1 MLKKL
6 LLILLFLGFLRAQG
20 EHGEHYEIIVEL
32 SKAFLKAK
40 DAFIMIDETYKTCVK
55 TGHDRTQIRLQSAFL
70 ENLSQ
75 TEQQFDGYFEK
86 DFKSVEV
93 LKTLLKGIQS
103 LEKTSNKLA
112 CITPKN
118 AKNFEI
124 LEGAITQI
132 IDLEKQM
139 DKFINSAK

>member
-6 LLILLFLGFLRAQG
+6 LLISLFLGLLRA
-20 EHGEHYEIIVEL
+20 EGEHYEIIAEL

-40 DAFIMIDETYKTCVK
+40 EVLTVINKTYKTCIE
-55 TGHDRTQIRLQSAFL
+55 TGHDRTQIRLQNDFL

-75 TEQQFDGYFEK
+75 TEQQFDDYFEK

-93 LKTLLKGIQS
+93 LKTLLKDIQS
-103 LEKTSNKLA
+103 LEKSSNKLA
-112 CITPKN
+112 CVTPKN

-132 IDLEKQM
+132 IGLEEQM
-139 DKFINSAK
+139 NQFINGAK

>member
-6 LLILLFLGFLRAQG
+6 LFIALFLGFLRA
-20 EHGEHYEIIVEL
+20 EGEHYEIIVEL
-32 SKAFLKAK
+32 SKAFVKAK
-40 DAFIMIDETYKTCVK
+40 DAFIAIDKTYKTCIE

-75 TEQQFDGYFEK
+75 TEQQFDDYFEK

-93 LKTLLKGIQS
+93 LKTLLKDIQS
-103 LEKTSNKLA
+103 LEKASNKLA
-112 CITPKN
+112 CVAPKN

-132 IDLEKQM
+132 IGLEEQM
-139 DKFINSAK
+139 NQFINGAK

>member
-6 LLILLFLGFLRAQG
+6 LLISLFLGFLRA
-20 EHGEHYEIIVEL
+20 EGEHYEIIAEL

-40 DAFIMIDETYKTCVK
+40 EVLTVINKTYKTCIE
-55 TGHDRTQIRLQSAFL
+55 TGHDRTQMRLQNDFL

-75 TEQQFDGYFEK
+75 TEQQFDDYFEK
-86 DFKSVEV
+86 DFKSVGV
-93 LKTLLKGIQS
+93 LKTLLKDIQS

-112 CITPKN
+112 CVAPKN

-132 IDLEKQM
+132 IGLEEQM
-139 DKFINSAK
+139 NQFINGTK

>member
-6 LLILLFLGFLRAQG
+6 LLISLFLGFLRA
-20 EHGEHYEIIVEL
+20 EGEHYEIIAEL

-40 DAFIMIDETYKTCVK
+40 EVLTAINKTYKTCIE
-55 TGHDRTQIRLQSAFL
+55 TGHDRTQMRIQNDFL

-75 TEQQFDGYFEK
+75 TEQQFDDYFEK
-86 DFKSVEV
+86 DFKSVGV
-93 LKTLLKGIQS
+93 LKTLLKDIRS

-112 CITPKN
+112 CVAPKN
-118 AKNFEI
+118 AQNFEI

-132 IDLEKQM
+132 IGLEEQM
-139 DKFINSAK
+139 NQFINGAK

>member
-6 LLILLFLGFLRAQG
+6 LLILLFLGFLRAQ
-20 EHGEHYEIIVEL
+20 GEHYEIIVEL

-40 DAFIMIDETYKTCVK
+40 DAFIMIDKTYKTCVE
-55 TGHDRTQIRLQSAFL
+55 TGHDRTQIRFQSAFL

-75 TEQQFDGYFEK
+75 TEQQLDDYFEK

-93 LKTLLKGIQS
+93 LKTLLKDIQS

-132 IDLEKQM
+132 IELEKQM
-139 DKFINSAK
+139 DKFINGTK

>member
-6 LLILLFLGFLRAQG
+6 LLISLFLGFLRA
-20 EHGEHYEIIVEL
+20 EGEHYEIIAEL

-40 DAFIMIDETYKTCVK
+40 EVLTVINKTYKTCIE
-55 TGHDRTQIRLQSAFL
+55 TGHDRTQIRLQNDFL

-75 TEQQFDGYFEK
+75 TEQQFDDYFEK
-86 DFKSVEV
+86 DFKSVGV
-93 LKTLLKGIQS
+93 LKTLLKDIQS
-103 LEKTSNKLA
+103 LEKSSNKLA
-112 CITPKN
+112 CIAPKN

-132 IDLEKQM
+132 IGLEEQM
-139 DKFINSAK
+139 NQFINGAK

>member
-20 EHGEHYEIIVEL
+20 EHYEIIVEL

-40 DAFIMIDETYKTCVK
+40 DAFMMIDKTYKTCVE
-55 TGHDRTQIRLQSAFL
+55 TGHDRTQMRLQSAFL

-75 TEQQFDGYFEK
+75 TEQQLDGYFEK

-93 LKTLLKGIQS
+93 LKTLLKDIQS

-132 IDLEKQM
+132 IELEKQM
-139 DKFINSAK
+139 DKFINDAK

>member
-6 LLILLFLGFLRAQG
+6 LLISLFLGFLRA
-20 EHGEHYEIIVEL
+20 EGEHYEIIAEL

-40 DAFIMIDETYKTCVK
+40 EVLTAINKTYKTCIE
-55 TGHDRTQIRLQSAFL
+55 TGHDRTQMRLQNDFL

-75 TEQQFDGYFEK
+75 TEQQFDDYFEK
-86 DFKSVEV
+86 DFKSVGV
-93 LKTLLKGIQS
+93 LKTLLKDIQS

-112 CITPKN
+112 CIAPKN

-132 IDLEKQM
+132 IGLEEQM
-139 DKFINSAK
+139 NQFINGTK

>member
-6 LLILLFLGFLRAQG
+6 LLISLFLGFLRA
-20 EHGEHYEIIVEL
+20 EGEHYEIIAEL
-32 SKAFLKAK
+32 SKAFLKAQEVLTTIHQ
-40 DAFIMIDETYKTCVK
+40 AYKTCIE
-55 TGHDRTQIRLQSAFL
+55 TGHDRTQIHLQNDFL

-75 TEQQFDGYFEK
+75 TEQQFDDYFEK
-86 DFKSVEV
+86 DFKSVGV
-93 LKTLLKGIQS
+93 LKTLLKDIQS

-112 CITPKN
+112 CIAPKN

-132 IDLEKQM
+132 IGLEEQM
-139 DKFINSAK
+139 NQFINGAK

>member
-6 LLILLFLGFLRAQG
+6 LFISLFLGFLRA
-20 EHGEHYEIIVEL
+20 EGEHYEIIAEL

-40 DAFIMIDETYKTCVK
+40 EVLTAINKTYKTCIE
-55 TGHDRTQIRLQSAFL
+55 TGHDRTQIRLQNDFL

-75 TEQQFDGYFEK
+75 TEQQFDDYFEK

-93 LKTLLKGIQS
+93 LKTLLKNLQS
-103 LEKTSNKLA
+103 LEKASNKLA
-112 CITPKN
+112 CIAPKN

-132 IDLEKQM
+132 IGLEEQM
-139 DKFINSAK
+139 NQFINGTK

>member
-6 LLILLFLGFLRAQG
+6 LLISLFLGFLRA
-20 EHGEHYEIIVEL
+20 EGEHYEIIAEL
-32 SKAFLKAK
+32 SKVFLKAK
-40 DAFIMIDETYKTCVK
+40 EVLTVINKTYKTCIE
-55 TGHDRTQIRLQSAFL
+55 TGHDRTQMRLQNDFL

-75 TEQQFDGYFEK
+75 TEQQFDDYFEK
-86 DFKSVEV
+86 DFKSVGV
-93 LKTLLKGIQS
+93 LKTLLKDIQS

-112 CITPKN
+112 CIAPKN

-132 IDLEKQM
+132 IGLEEQM
-139 DKFINSAK
+139 NQFINGAK

>member
-6 LLILLFLGFLRAQG
+6 LLISLFLGFLRA
-20 EHGEHYEIIVEL
+20 EGEHYEIIAEL

-40 DAFIMIDETYKTCVK
+40 EVLTAINKTYKTCIE
-55 TGHDRTQIRLQSAFL
+55 TGHDRTQMRLQNDFL

-75 TEQQFDGYFEK
+75 TEQQFDDYFEK
-86 DFKSVEV
+86 DFKSIEV
-93 LKTLLKGIQS
+93 LKTLLKDIQS

-112 CITPKN
+112 CVAPKN
-118 AKNFEI
+118 AQNFEI

-132 IDLEKQM
+132 IGLEEQM
-139 DKFINSAK
+139 NQFINGAK

>member
-6 LLILLFLGFLRAQG
+6 LLISLFLGFLRA
-20 EHGEHYEIIVEL
+20 EGEHYEIIAEL

-40 DAFIMIDETYKTCVK
+40 EVLTAINKTYKTCIE
-55 TGHDRTQIRLQSAFL
+55 TGHDRTQMRLQNDFL
-70 ENLSQ
+70 EDLSQ
-75 TEQQFDGYFEK
+75 TEQQFDDYFEK
-86 DFKSVEV
+86 DFKSVGV
-93 LKTLLKGIQS
+93 LKTLLKDIQS

-112 CITPKN
+112 CIAPKN

-132 IDLEKQM
+132 IGLEEQM
-139 DKFINSAK
+139 NQFINKN

>member
-6 LLILLFLGFLRAQG
+6 PLILLFLGFLRA
-20 EHGEHYEIIVEL
+20 EGEHYEIIVEL

-40 DAFIMIDETYKTCVK
+40 DAFIAIDKTYKTCVK
-55 TGHDRTQIRLQSAFL
+55 TGHDRTQIRLQNAFL
-70 ENLSQ
+70 ENFSQ
-75 TEQQFDGYFEK
+75 TEQQFDDYFEK
-86 DFKSVEV
+86 DFKSVGV

-118 AKNFEI
+118 AQNFEI

-139 DKFINSAK
+139 DKFINKN

>member
-6 LLILLFLGFLRAQG
+6 LLISLFLGFLRAQ
-20 EHGEHYEIIVEL
+20 GEHYEIIVEL
-32 SKAFLKAK
+32 SKAFVKAK
-40 DAFIMIDETYKTCVK
+40 DAFIAIDKTYKTCIE

-86 DFKSVEV
+86 DFKGVEV
-93 LKTLLKGIQS
+93 LKTLLKDIQS
-103 LEKTSNKLA
+103 LEKASNKLA
-112 CITPKN
+112 CIAPKN

-124 LEGAITQI
+124 LEGTITQI
-132 IDLEKQM
+132 IGLEERMNQ
-139 DKFINSAK
+139 FINGAK

>member
-6 LLILLFLGFLRAQG
+6 LLILLFLGFLRA
-20 EHGEHYEIIVEL
+20 EGEHYEIIVEF
-32 SKAFLKAK
+32 SKAFVKAK
-40 DAFIMIDETYKTCVK
+40 DAFIAIDKTYKTCVE

-75 TEQQFDGYFEK
+75 TKQQFDDYFEK

-93 LKTLLKGIQS
+93 LKTLLKDIRS
-103 LEKTSNKLA
+103 LEKASNKLA
-112 CITPKN
+112 CIAPKN

-139 DKFINSAK
+139 DKFINGAK

>member
-6 LLILLFLGFLRAQG
+6 LLISLFLGLLRA
-20 EHGEHYEIIVEL
+20 EGEHYEIIAEL

-40 DAFIMIDETYKTCVK
+40 EVLTAINKTYKTCIE
-55 TGHDRTQIRLQSAFL
+55 TGHDRTQMRLQNDFL

-75 TEQQFDGYFEK
+75 TEQQFDDYFEK
-86 DFKSVEV
+86 DFKSVGV
-93 LKTLLKGIQS
+93 LKTLLKDIQL
-103 LEKTSNKLA
+103 LEKSSNKLA
-112 CITPKN
+112 CIAPKN

-132 IDLEKQM
+132 IGLEEQM
-139 DKFINSAK
+139 NQFINGAK

>member
-6 LLILLFLGFLRAQG
+6 LFISLFLGFLKA
-20 EHGEHYEIIVEL
+20 EGEHYEIIVEL
-32 SKAFLKAK
+32 SKAFVKAK
-40 DAFIMIDETYKTCVK
+40 DAFIAIDKTYKTCVE

-93 LKTLLKGIQS
+93 LKTLLKNLQS

-112 CITPKN
+112 CVAPKN

-124 LEGAITQI
+124 LEGAIMQI

-139 DKFINSAK
+139 DQFINGAK

>member
-6 LLILLFLGFLRAQG
+6 LFIALFLGFLRA
-20 EHGEHYEIIVEL
+20 EGEHYEIIVEL
-32 SKAFLKAK
+32 SKAFVKAK
-40 DAFIMIDETYKTCVK
+40 DAFIAIDKTYKTCIE
-55 TGHDRTQIRLQSAFL
+55 TGHDRTQIRLQSTFL

-75 TEQQFDGYFEK
+75 TEQQFDDYFEK

-93 LKTLLKGIQS
+93 LKTLLKDIQS
-103 LEKTSNKLA
+103 LEKASNKLA
-112 CITPKN
+112 CVAPKN

-132 IDLEKQM
+132 IGLEEQM
-139 DKFINSAK
+139 NQFINGAK

>member
-6 LLILLFLGFLRAQG
+6 LLISLFLGFLRA
-20 EHGEHYEIIVEL
+20 EGEHYEIIAEL

-40 DAFIMIDETYKTCVK
+40 EVLTAINKTYKTCIE
-55 TGHDRTQIRLQSAFL
+55 TGHDRTQIRLQNDFL

-75 TEQQFDGYFEK
+75 TEQQFDDYFEK
-86 DFKSVEV
+86 DFKSVGV
-93 LKTLLKGIQS
+93 LKTLLKDVQS
-103 LEKTSNKLA
+103 LEKSSNKLA
-112 CITPKN
+112 CIAPKN

-132 IDLEKQM
+132 IGLEEQM
-139 DKFINSAK
+139 NQFINGAK

>member
-6 LLILLFLGFLRAQG
+6 LFISLFLGFLRAQ
-20 EHGEHYEIIVEL
+20 GEHYEIIVEL
-32 SKAFLKAK
+32 SKAFLKAQEVLT
-40 DAFIMIDETYKTCVK
+40 AIHQAYKTCIE

-75 TEQQFDGYFEK
+75 TEQQFDDYFEK

-93 LKTLLKGIQS
+93 LKTLLKDIQS
-103 LEKTSNKLA
+103 LEKASNKLA
-112 CITPKN
+112 CVAPKN
-118 AKNFEI
+118 AKNFET

-139 DKFINSAK
+139 DKFINKN

>member
-6 LLILLFLGFLRAQG
+6 LLISLFLGFLRA
-20 EHGEHYEIIVEL
+20 EGEHYEIIAEL
-32 SKAFLKAK
+32 SKAFLKVKEVLTAINK
-40 DAFIMIDETYKTCVK
+40 TYKTCIE
-55 TGHDRTQIRLQSAFL
+55 TGHDRTQIRLQNDFL

-75 TEQQFDGYFEK
+75 TEQQFDDYFEK
-86 DFKSVEV
+86 DFKSVGV
-93 LKTLLKGIQS
+93 LKTLLKDIQS

-112 CITPKN
+112 CTTPKN

-132 IDLEKQM
+132 IGLEEQM
-139 DKFINSAK
+139 NQFINGAK

>member
-6 LLILLFLGFLRAQG
+6 LLISLFLGFLRA
-20 EHGEHYEIIVEL
+20 EGEHYEIIVEL
-32 SKAFLKAK
+32 SKAFVKAK
-40 DAFIMIDETYKTCVK
+40 DAFIAIDKTYKTCVE

-75 TEQQFDGYFEK
+75 TERQFDGYFEK
-86 DFKSVEV
+86 DFKSVEI
-93 LKTLLKGIQS
+93 LKTLLKGIRS
-103 LEKTSNKLA
+103 LEKASNKLA
-112 CITPKN
+112 CIAPKN

-124 LEGAITQI
+124 LEGTITQI

-139 DKFINSAK
+139 DKFINGAK

>member
-6 LLILLFLGFLRAQG
+6 LLISLFLGLLRA
-20 EHGEHYEIIVEL
+20 EGEHYEIIAEL

-40 DAFIMIDETYKTCVK
+40 EVLTAINKTYKTCIE
-55 TGHDRTQIRLQSAFL
+55 TGHDRTQIRLQNDFL

-75 TEQQFDGYFEK
+75 TEQQFDDYFEK
-86 DFKSVEV
+86 DFKSVGV
-93 LKTLLKGIQS
+93 LKTLLKDIQS
-103 LEKTSNKLA
+103 LEKSSNKLA
-112 CITPKN
+112 CIAPKN

-132 IDLEKQM
+132 IGLEEQM
-139 DKFINSAK
+139 NQFINGTK

>member
-6 LLILLFLGFLRAQG
+6 LLISLFLGFLRAQ
-20 EHGEHYEIIVEL
+20 GEHYEIIVEL
-32 SKAFLKAK
+32 SKAFVKAK
-40 DAFIMIDETYKTCVK
+40 DAFIMIDKTYKTCVE

-75 TEQQFDGYFEK
+75 TERQFDDYFEK
-86 DFKSVEV
+86 DFKSVRV
-93 LKTLLKGIQS
+93 LKTLLTDIQS

-112 CITPKN
+112 CVAPKN

-132 IDLEKQM
+132 IGLEEQM
-139 DKFINSAK
+139 NQFINGTK

>member
-6 LLILLFLGFLRAQG
+6 LFIALFLGFLRA
-20 EHGEHYEIIVEL
+20 EGEHYEIIVGL
-32 SKAFLKAK
+32 SKAFVKAK
-40 DAFIMIDETYKTCVK
+40 DAFIAIDKTYKTCVE

-75 TEQQFDGYFEK
+75 TEQQFDDYFEK

-93 LKTLLKGIQS
+93 LKTLLKDIQS

-112 CITPKN
+112 CIAPKN
-118 AKNFEI
+118 AQNFEI
-124 LEGAITQI
+124 LEGAIMQI
-132 IDLEKQM
+132 IGLEEQM
-139 DKFINSAK
+139 NQFINGAK

>member
-6 LLILLFLGFLRAQG
+6 LFIALFLGFLRA
-20 EHGEHYEIIVEL
+20 EGEHYEIIAEL
-32 SKAFLKAK
+32 SKTFLKAK
-40 DAFIMIDETYKTCVK
+40 EVLTAINKTYKTCIE

-75 TEQQFDGYFEK
+75 TEQQFDDYFEK

-93 LKTLLKGIQS
+93 LKTLLKDIQS
-103 LEKTSNKLA
+103 LEKASNKLA
-112 CITPKN
+112 CVAPKN
-118 AKNFEI
+118 AQNFEI
-124 LEGAITQI
+124 LERTIMQI

-139 DKFINSAK
+139 DQFINGAK

>member
-6 LLILLFLGFLRAQG
+6 LLISLFLGFLRAQ
-20 EHGEHYEIIVEL
+20 GEHYEIIVEL
-32 SKAFLKAK
+32 SKAFLEAK
-40 DAFIMIDETYKTCVK
+40 DAFIAIDKTYKICIE
-55 TGHDRTQIRLQSAFL
+55 TGHDRTQIRFQSAFL

-75 TEQQFDGYFEK
+75 TERQFDDYFEK

-93 LKTLLKGIQS
+93 LKTLLKDIQS
-103 LEKTSNKLA
+103 LEKASNKLA
-112 CITPKN
+112 CVAPKN

-124 LEGAITQI
+124 LEGTITQI

-139 DKFINSAK
+139 DKFINKN

>member
-6 LLILLFLGFLRAQG
+6 LLISLFLGFLRA
-20 EHGEHYEIIVEL
+20 EGEHYEIIVEL
-32 SKAFLKAK
+32 SKAFVKAK
-40 DAFIMIDETYKTCVK
+40 EAFITIDKTYKTCIE

-75 TEQQFDGYFEK
+75 TEQQFDDYFEK

-93 LKTLLKGIQS
+93 LKTLLKNLQS
-103 LEKTSNKLA
+103 LEKASNKLA

-124 LEGAITQI
+124 LEGTITQI
-132 IDLEKQM
+132 IELEKQM
-139 DKFINSAK
+139 DKFINKN

>member
-6 LLILLFLGFLRAQG
+6 LLISLFLGFLRA
-20 EHGEHYEIIVEL
+20 EGEHYEIIAEL

-40 DAFIMIDETYKTCVK
+40 EVLTAIHQAYKTCIE
-55 TGHDRTQIRLQSAFL
+55 TGHDRTQMRLQNDFL

-75 TEQQFDGYFEK
+75 TEQQFDDYFEK
-86 DFKSVEV
+86 DFKSVGV
-93 LKTLLKGIQS
+93 LKTLLKDIQS
-103 LEKTSNKLA
+103 LEKSSNKLA
-112 CITPKN
+112 CVAPKN

-132 IDLEKQM
+132 IGLEEQM
-139 DKFINSAK
+139 NQFINGAK

>member
-6 LLILLFLGFLRAQG
+6 LLILLFLGFLRAQ
-20 EHGEHYEIIVEL
+20 GEHYEIIVEL

-40 DAFIMIDETYKTCVK
+40 DAFIMIDKTYKTCVE

-75 TEQQFDGYFEK
+75 TEQQFDDYFEK

-93 LKTLLKGIQS
+93 LKTLLKDIQS

-112 CITPKN
+112 CITSKN

-132 IDLEKQM
+132 IELEKQM
-139 DKFINSAK
+139 DKFINGAK

>member
-6 LLILLFLGFLRAQG
+6 LLILLFLGFLRAQ
-20 EHGEHYEIIVEL
+20 GEHYEIIVEL

-40 DAFIMIDETYKTCVK
+40 DAFIMIDKTYKTCVE

-75 TEQQFDGYFEK
+75 TEQQFDDYFEK

-93 LKTLLKGIQS
+93 LKTLLKDIQS

-132 IDLEKQM
+132 IELEKQM
-139 DKFINSAK
+139 DKFINGAK

>member
-6 LLILLFLGFLRAQG
+6 LLISLFLGFLRA
-20 EHGEHYEIIVEL
+20 EGEHYEIIAEL

-40 DAFIMIDETYKTCVK
+40 EVLTAIHQAYKTCIE
-55 TGHDRTQIRLQSAFL
+55 TGHDRTQMRLQNDFL

-75 TEQQFDGYFEK
+75 TEQQFDDYFEK
-86 DFKSVEV
+86 DFKSAGV
-93 LKTLLKGIQS
+93 LKTLLKDIQS

-112 CITPKN
+112 CVAPKN

-132 IDLEKQM
+132 IGLEEQM
-139 DKFINSAK
+139 NQFINGAK

>member
-6 LLILLFLGFLRAQG
+6 LLISLFLGFLRA
-20 EHGEHYEIIVEL
+20 EGEHYKIIVEL
-32 SKAFLKAK
+32 SKAFLKAR
-40 DAFIMIDETYKTCVK
+40 DAFVAIDKTYKTCVK
-55 TGHDRTQIRLQSAFL
+55 NGHDRTQIRLQSAFL

-75 TEQQFDGYFEK
+75 TEQQFDDYFEK
-86 DFKSVEV
+86 DFKSVGV
-93 LKTLLKGIQS
+93 LKTLLKDIQS

-112 CITPKN
+112 CMTPKN
-118 AKNFEI
+118 AQNFEI

-139 DKFINSAK
+139 DKFINGHSK